1 MSINLK
7 VPEIQELKPRLT
19 VLGVGGAGGNAINN
33 MISSGT
39 REVNFV
45 AANTDAQALSKSE
58 ATVKIQLGANITK
71 GLGAGSKPEIGKAA
85 AEESVREVSDVLQG
99 SNMAFITCGMGG
111 GTGTGAA
118 PVLARVA
125 KDLGVLTVAVVTKPF
140 DFEGTGRMRSAEFGI
155 NELKDLV
162 DTMIIIPN
170 QNLFKISNEQT
181 TFADAFKKADAVLNM
196 GVTGITDLMTMPG
209 IINLDFA
216 DVAVVMSQMGRAMM
230 GTGEAE
236 GENRA
241 LEASKAAITNPLLDY
256 NSLRGAKGLLINIA
270 GGEDLT
276 LFEVDEA
283 ANFVRKEVDPQANL
297 IVGSVRNDELQGRMR
312 VSVVATGLKTSED
325 DDSLMTS
332 KINGNVQASNT
343 AGQSASINYIFKSK
357 ADENVDS
364 ASLSSTSQE
373 KSGDHEKEIGGHEE
387 EVSEES
393 TQEEKS
399 SFESVED
406 HEKELDSLEE
416 SVPIPPND
424 DKEISTVASASE
436 QNEPYMHMDKN
447 LDTHEHQD
455 VSAVT
460 DDSNEFVV
468 KDHEDSSITN
478 PEVEAL
484 AEQTREPDKKDEN
497 DNEPSF
503 FKFLETHSEE
513 QNDSSEIINNTDS
526 DSQETD
532 ADQEDRKTEINDD
545 FLNIPAFLRKKAN
558 F

>member
-7 VPEIQELKPRLT
+7 VPEIHELKPRLT

-45 AANTDAQALSKSE
+45 AANTDAQALSKSG
-58 ATVKIQLGANITK
+58 AQVKIQLGANITK

-140 DFEGTGRMRSAEFGI
+140 DFEGSGRMRSAEFGI

-325 DDSLMTS
+325 GDSLMTS
-332 KINGNVQASNT
+332 KINGNTQASN
-343 AGQSASINYIFKSK
+343 AIGQSASIKYIFKSK
-357 ADENVDS
+357 ADENIDS
-364 ASLSSTSQE
+364 ANISSASQE
-373 KSGDHEKEIGGHEE
+373 NSGEHEDEI
-387 EVSEES
+387 SEEL
-393 TQEEKS
+393 TQEEKP
-399 SFESVED
+399 SFESIEH
-406 HEKELDSLEE
+406 HEKEVDSLEAA
-416 SVPIPPND
+416 PPND
-424 DKEISTVASASE
+424 DKEISTVTSASE
-436 QNEPYMHMDKN
+436 ENDPYMHMDKN
-447 LDTHEHQD
+447 LDTHDHQQD

-460 DDSNEFVV
+460 DDSNEFVG

-484 AEQTREPDKKDEN
+484 AGQTKEPDKKDES

-503 FKFLETHSEE
+503 LEFLETNSEE
-513 QNDSSEIINNTDS
+513 QSDSSEIINNTDS

-532 ADQEDRKTEINDD
+532 TDQEGRKTKINND